1 MLKKKIKVWED
12 RRRIYIMNIMII
24 KEDENFKKKVQLKDS

>member
-12 RRRIYIMNIMII
+12 RKRIYIMNVIII
-24 KEDENFKKKVQLKDS
+24 KEDENFKKKV